1 MTFYQ
6 DLKKI
11 RAQLALRNEELLR
24 YSPTAWV
31 TGDIITAVKLN
42 KMEEGI
48 EDADDIPVNTVTGST
63 VTQAL
68 TPNEFYVFGEVTSL
82 TLTFTAGEAGVV
94 NEYHFRFT
102 SGSTPT
108 TLTLPIDV
116 EMPDTF
122 SVLADTVY
130 EISVIDDYGVFAI
143 WAAPDIE

>member
-31 TGDIITAVKLN
+31 TGDIITAVRLN
-42 KMEEGI
+42 KMEDGI
-48 EDADDIPVNTVTGST
+48 EDADETPMNTVSGST

-68 TPNEFYVFGEVTSL
+68 SPNEFYVFEEVSSL
-82 TLTFTAGEAGVV
+82 TLTFTACEADVV

-108 TLTLPIDV
+108 TLDLPVDV
-116 EMPDTF
+116 EMPVIFD
-122 SVLADTVY
+122 VDANMIY
-130 EISVIDDYGVFAI
+130 EISVIDNLGVFNEWPAT
-143 WAAPDIE
+143 A

>member
-6 DLKKI
+6 DLARI
-11 RAQLALRNEELLR
+11 REKLALTKAEELR
-24 YSPTAWV
+24 YSPTSWV
-31 TGDIITAVKLN
+31 TGDVITAVRLN
-42 KMEEGI
+42 KMEDGI
-48 EDADDIPVNTVTGST
+48 EDADEIPVNTVSGST
-63 VTQAL
+63 VTQELA
-68 TPNEFYVFGEVTSL
+68 PNEFYVFEEVSSL
-82 TLTFTAGEAGVV
+82 TVTFAAGEAGEV

>member
-48 EDADDIPVNTVTGST
+48 EDADEIPVNEVSGST

-68 TPNEFYVFGEVTSL
+68 SPNEFYVFEEVSSL

-108 TLTLPIDV
+108 TLDMPIDV
-116 EMPDTF
+116 NMPDTF
-122 SVLADTVY
+122 NVLADTVY
-130 EISVIDDYGVFAI
+130 EISVIDNYGVFAI
-143 WAAPDIE
+143 WEAPDIE

>member
-31 TGDIITAVKLN
+31 TGDIITAVRLN
-42 KMEEGI
+42 KMEDGI
-48 EDADDIPVNTVTGST
+48 EDADETPMNTVSGST

-68 TPNEFYVFGEVTSL
+68 SPNEFYVFEEVSSL
-82 TLTFTAGEAGVV
+82 TLTFTAGEADVV

-108 TLTLPIDV
+108 TLDLPVDV
-116 EMPDTF
+116 EMPVIFD
-122 SVLADTVY
+122 VDANMIY
-130 EISVIDDYGVFAI
+130 EISVIDNLGVFNEWPAT
-143 WAAPDIE
+143 A